1 METSSISDFVRK
13 RKKIAVLPAVLL
25 TLIFF
30 TGCGFE
36 PDPIESVVTTET
48 KDANQ
53 KHDKDDKTDKTH
65 DEDDKTDK
73 THDKTEVV
81 EQVSP
86 SVVTIKAGNK
96 LGSGV
101 IFREDGYIITNDHVV
116 KGTGECVVRLADTRT
131 IKAVKVG
138 TDPTHDV
145 AVIKIEEKNLQVAT
159 FADSDKVK
167 VGVDVLAIGSPKGIE
182 NSTTDGMISNVNVD
196 VDNGTNI
203 IRCLQTSASINEGN
217 SGGAL
222 VNMKGEVVGINSM
235 GRSDAE
241 NMNYAIPSNDVVK
254 IAKQLIGR
262 GYVSRPYLGI
272 EGANKMLQDEPIILI
287 TKIMD
292 DSPAADGGLQV
303 NDCIFEVNEVRVP
316 TVSKLREQLNNSGTD
331 SIVSLHII
339 RTTKKGLQEGTLQ
352 IKLKELPKGY
362 YTTDWS

>member
-1 METSSISDFVRK
+1 METKSILDLVRK
-13 RKKIAVLPAVLL
+13 RKKFAVLPAAFL

-30 TGCGFE
+30 TGCGLE
-36 PDPIESVVTTET
+36 PEPEPMPKSHSESKETVVTPESLPEPEE
-48 KDANQ
+48 NIQ
-53 KHDKDDKTDKTH
+53 K
-65 DEDDKTDK
+65 
-73 THDKTEVV
+73 VV
-81 EQVSP
+81 KQAGP
-86 SVVTIKAGNK
+86 SVVFIASDKK
-96 LGSGV
+96 SGSGV

-116 KGTGECVVRLADTRT
+116 KGAGECIVRLADTRT
-131 IKAVKVG
+131 VKAVKVG

-145 AVIKIEEKNLQVAT
+145 AVIKIEADDLQTAT
-159 FADSDKVK
+159 FADSGKVK
-167 VGVDVLAIGSPKGIE
+167 VGAEVLAIGSPKGIE
-182 NSTTDGMISNVNVD
+182 NSVTKGIISNVNVD

-203 IRCLQTSASINEGN
+203 IRCLQTDAPINSGN

-241 NMNYAIPSNDVVK
+241 SMNYAIPSNEVVK

-272 EGANKMLQDEPIILI
+272 EGANKALKDESVILI
-287 TKIMD
+287 TKIMP
-292 DSPAADGGLQV
+292 DSPAANGGLQV
-303 NDCIFEVNEVRVP
+303 NDCIIEVNEVRVP

-339 RTTKKGLQEGTLQ
+339 RATKKGVQEGTVQ
-352 IKLKELPKGY
+352 IKLEELPKGY